1 MAGSEFLRILAEH
14 IGDGIPEDCGAH
26 AALMV
31 EPFLGEVLAGRKTI
45 ESRFSKNRIAP
56 FGRIQS
62 GDVVFLKKSGGPFVG
77 WFRAGEVLS
86 FELDGEE
93 DVERLRSQYNDR
105 LCADDAFWT
114 SKADSRYATLIFI
127 NDLYVFEAPIEI
139 HAKNRQSWI
148 VLRPRMDTDLNP
160 EQSVPIS

>member
-1 MAGSEFLRILAEH
+1 MASSEFLRILMEH
-14 IGDGIPEDCGAH
+14 TGNEILEGCGVH

-31 EPFLGEVLAGRKTI
+31 EPFLGEILAGRKTI

-56 FGRIQS
+56 FKRIQS

-86 FELDGEE
+86 FELDRTE
-93 DVERLRSQYNDR
+93 DVERLRDQYNDR

-127 NDLYVFEAPIEI
+127 RDLHTFETPIEI

-148 VLRPRMDTDLNP
+148 VL
-160 EQSVPIS
+160 Q